1 MSSQAK
7 DLPKIA
13 DSLKGE
19 ILAERSLKPTEAQE
33 KNVLP
38 SADDV
43 KQEKNHQNIMTGDRQ
58 PDSLDRIT
66 FLTPGITGF
75 KSESLKPTETVEKV
89 VLPGKEEIKTE
100 KTIKGVL
107 EGVKGFESEKLKN
120 VKTKEPAS
128 PIAVAQVLYRD
139 LEMRNSMYFLRL
151 RRRESP
157 V

>member
-1 MSSQAK
+1 MSSPAK

-13 DSLKGE
+13 DQLKGE

-43 KQEKNHQNIMTGDRQ
+43 KQEKNHQNIMTGTDSQTVRQ
-58 PDSLDRIT
+58 SNKLTDGRRNIT
-66 FLTPGITGF
+66 LICLHCSGITGF
-75 KSESLKPTETVEKV
+75 KSDSLKPTETVEKV

-107 EGVKGFESEKLKN
+107 DGVKGFESETLKN

-128 PIAVAQVLYRD
+128 PIAVAQVCMILD
-139 LEMRNSMYFLRL
+139 
-151 RRRESP
+151 
-157 V
+157 

>member
-1 MSSQAK
+1 MSSPAK

-13 DSLKGE
+13 DQLKGE

-43 KQEKNHQNIMTGDRQ
+43 KQEKNHKNIMTGTDSQTDRQ
-58 PDSLDRIT
+58 TDMIFICLHCS
-66 FLTPGITGF
+66 GITGF
-75 KSESLKPTETVEKV
+75 KSDSLKPTETVEKV

-107 EGVKGFESEKLKN
+107 DGVKGFESETLKN

-128 PIAVAQVLYRD
+128 PIAVAQV
-139 LEMRNSMYFLRL
+139 
-151 RRRESP
+151 
-157 V
+157 

>member
-1 MSSQAK
+1 
-7 DLPKIA
+7 
-13 DSLKGE
+13 
-19 ILAERSLKPTEAQE
+19 
-33 KNVLP
+33 
-38 SADDV
+38 
-43 KQEKNHQNIMTGDRQ
+43 MTDNQTVWTG
-58 PDSLDRIT
+58 IT
-66 FLTPGITGF
+66 FLSPGITGF

-151 RRRESP
+151 RRQESP